1 VNSDDPNNDSGPE
14 SQREDEDEA
23 VGSAAEGD
31 TAVWDEE
38 TLRKLGLHGDE
49 EDSSDSSTGPSEH
62 SEGQGEGPSIEVS
75 EELAGQAQ
83 PASTSPSTATR
94 SAGGQVL
101 RSGKAP
107 SALRSR
113 EVWSWIGVIGLG
125 VALGVVVFLVLRLVL

>member
-14 SQREDEDEA
+14 SQREDEA

-38 TLRKLGLHGDE
+38 TLRKLGLQDDE

-62 SEGQGEGPSIEVS
+62 SEGQGQGPSIEVS
-75 EELAGQAQ
+75 QELAGQAQ
-83 PASTSPSTATR
+83 SASTSPSTATR
-94 SAGGQVL
+94 SAGGQAF
-101 RSGKAP
+101 RSGKTP

-125 VALGVVVFLVLRLVL
+125 VGLGVLVFLVLRLVL